1 MATEQQTSAELRAQ
15 LQDGK
20 LAGSWT
26 LDPSRSQIR
35 LKSKSVWGLVPVTGA
50 FREIS
55 GNADVSP
62 AGEVTGTIIVAARS
76 VDTKNDKRDVH
87 LRSAD
92 FFDVENHPDIT
103 FTVDRV
109 RPGNGGGEVAGS
121 LTVRG
126 RTRPTSFG
134 VKASGTDGDVTLD
147 GELQVNRADFGLMW
161 NRMGMASMH
170 NTITVHAVFT
180 RQ

>member
-1 MATEQQTSAELRAQ
+1 MATEQLTSSELQAQ

-26 LDPSRSQIR
+26 LDPSRSEIR
-35 LKSKSVWGLVPVTGA
+35 LKSKAMWGLVPVTGV

-55 GNADVSP
+55 GKADVSP
-62 AGEVTGTIIVAARS
+62 VGEVTGTIVVAARS

-92 FFDVENHPDIT
+92 FFDVENHPGIT

-109 RPGNGGGEVAGS
+109 RPDNGGGEVAGS

-126 RTRPTSFG
+126 RTRPASFG
-134 VKASGTDGDVTLD
+134 VKASGTDGDVTLE
-147 GELQVNRADFGLMW
+147 GELQVNRADFGLTW
-161 NRMGMASMH
+161 NRMGTSMH
-170 NTITVHAVFT
+170 NTITVRAVFT
-180 RQ
+180 RP